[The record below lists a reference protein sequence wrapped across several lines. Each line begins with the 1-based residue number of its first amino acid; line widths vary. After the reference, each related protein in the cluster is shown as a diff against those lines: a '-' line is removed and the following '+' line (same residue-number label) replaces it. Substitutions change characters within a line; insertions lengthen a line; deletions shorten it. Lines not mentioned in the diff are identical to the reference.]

1 MPTLLFI
8 DTGSKLKDNTEIVLN
23 VLLQDVTHGNYILIM
38 VLIGLIKSKVG
49 LKILGSTIYGTT
61 EHLEKKTLIL

>member
-8 DTGSKLKDNTEIVLN
+8 DTGSKLKDNTEILLN

-38 VLIGLIKSKVG
+38 ALIGLIKSKVG
-49 LKILGSTIYGTT
+49 LK
-61 EHLEKKTLIL
+61 K